1 MEAPPGADLADE
13 KSIPAFA
20 YAEFIHPADGRA
32 VRLKHRFVAPNG
44 ARVDNATAVA
54 PRPPGALAR
63 LQEVAAVADKKGLS
77 LRPPEVGKIA
87 ESLGLVL
94 DLEALELRHTQA
106 RF

>member
-1 MEAPPGADLADE
+1 MEN
-13 KSIPAFA
+13 
-20 YAEFIHPADGRA
+20 
-32 VRLKHRFVAPNG
+32 V
-44 ARVDNATAVA
+44 TAVA
-54 PRPPGALAR
+54 PRPPRAHAC
-63 LQEVAAVADKKGLS
+63 LQAVAAAAGEKGLS